1 MPKVPELTSLQYL
14 RNDMV
19 DFDFWYVYIPPHHE
33 NDPLHLFD
41 GVLENNCLGY
51 FEKCTGKCVCEKCV
65 SFYILQIKAHS
76 L

>member
-1 MPKVPELTSLQYL
+1 ML
-14 RNDMV
+14 

-51 FEKCTGKCVCEKCV
+51 FEKCTGKCVCVKNV
-65 SFYILQIKAHS
+65 SHSTFYR
-76 L
+76 